1 MSLRIRLTIL
11 VAIVFIAFWLIVSIW
26 MVAGLNNKLENSFDK
41 RLEST
46 AMMLSNILRHV
57 PHDSLKAGVPNII
70 TENEIGTEKGLTC
83 QISSLH
89 GAILTTSNSGP
100 FSNNNAFSAGFDYLT
115 SNKARWRTFTLI
127 TKQRK
132 ITIADK
138 VSERQSLYYDLLKSI
153 LIPPTLAIFIT
164 LALLWF
170 AIGKGIQPIMQL
182 TTALKKRGSNDLAPI
197 ELTQP
202 SKELQPLLDSQNALM
217 ARLEQTIKREKQFT
231 SNAAHELRT
240 PLAGILSQT
249 QIAHLSTGDKQ
260 LHALEQVELSC
271 KKLTAILDNLL
282 LLANID
288 AAPLMRSKESYS
300 IEALL
305 KSIIQELAPNE
316 ERVAYMIQ
324 GDEYTSALPPM
335 LLAIVGK
342 NLLDNALKYSK
353 KNTPIII
360 ISEVTDEHISLRVRN
375 EATLPA
381 ADVPLMTTRFWRKRN
396 AQGAG
401 LGLSIV
407 DTIAQSYHGSIKLQQ
422 QDEIFTAEFT
432 IPAA

>member
-1 MSLRIRLTIL
+1 
-11 VAIVFIAFWLIVSIW
+11 
-26 MVAGLNNKLENSFDK
+26 
-41 RLEST
+41 
-46 AMMLSNILRHV
+46 
-57 PHDSLKAGVPNII
+57 
-70 TENEIGTEKGLTC
+70 
-83 QISSLH
+83 
-89 GAILTTSNSGP
+89 
-100 FSNNNAFSAGFDYLT
+100 
-115 SNKARWRTFTLI
+115 
-127 TKQRK
+127 
-132 ITIADK
+132 
-138 VSERQSLYYDLLKSI
+138 
-153 LIPPTLAIFIT
+153 
-164 LALLWF
+164 
-170 AIGKGIQPIMQL
+170 MQL

-375 EATLPA
+375 ETTLPA
-381 ADVPLMTTRFWRKRN
+381 ADVPLMTTRFWRKGN

-401 LGLSIV
+401 LRM
-407 DTIAQSYHGSIKLQQ
+407 
-422 QDEIFTAEFT
+422 
-432 IPAA
+432 